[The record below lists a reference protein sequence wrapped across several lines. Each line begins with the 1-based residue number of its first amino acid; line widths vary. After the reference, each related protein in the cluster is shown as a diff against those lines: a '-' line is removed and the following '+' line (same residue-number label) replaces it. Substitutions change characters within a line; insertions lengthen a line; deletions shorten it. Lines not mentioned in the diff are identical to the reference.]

1 MRVTLFKHSNLT
13 RVTDCDL
20 QMLELDA
27 DSLEVGMG
35 NMLEQGDGNAAF
47 VMMAGCIKEIIARKN
62 KVRLVPGRSQ
72 PARRR

>member
-1 MRVTLFKHSNLT
+1 MCVTLLKNSNLA

-20 QMLELDA
+20 QMLELDV
-27 DSLEVGMG
+27 DSLEGGMG
-35 NMLEQGDGNAAF
+35 AMLEQGVAEY

-62 KVRLVPGRSQ
+62 KVRLVPGLSQ